1 MLSRLNYAWRLFAT
15 ALSFTCFGLGGL
27 LLWIVVFPALSLFIR
42 DPGRLSVSARWVIH
56 QSFRAFVGLM
66 HGLGIFSY
74 ETHGLEKLKRQGLL
88 VLANHPSLIDVVFL
102 ISFTARAD
110 CVVKAA
116 LAANP
121 FTRGPVLAAGFICN
135 NGGPAMVEDSV
146 ASLRAGNNL
155 IIFPEGTRTPI
166 NGAPGKL
173 QRGASNVAVRGK
185 VDVTPVLIQCNPS
198 MLAKGVP
205 WWRIPARRPHFRIE
219 VRDDMPIASL
229 VDSCGS
235 EALAARR
242 LTEHLA
248 DYFTTETRSDP
259 RHANA

>member
-1 MLSRLNYAWRLFAT
+1 MLRRLNYAWRLFAT

-42 DPGRLSVSARWVIH
+42 DPARLSITARWIIRL
-56 QSFRAFVGLM
+56 SFRAFVGLM
-66 HGLGIFSY
+66 HRLGIFTY
-74 ETHGLEKLKRQGLL
+74 ETHGLEKLNRRGLL

-110 CVVKAA
+110 CVVKAG

-121 FTRGPVLAAGFICN
+121 FTRGAVLAAGFICN
-135 NGGPAMVEDSV
+135 DTGPAMVEGSV

-155 IIFPEGTRTPI
+155 IIFPEGTRTPSK
-166 NGAPGKL
+166 GFPATL

-229 VDSCGS
+229 VGNCGS

-242 LTEHLA
+242 LTEHLT
-248 DYFTTETRSDP
+248 DYFTKETRSDP
-259 RHANA
+259 RHASA